1 MHLVARETLPEPNSQ
16 GRLGTR
22 GVSYLITWQ
31 SGQVCFRLF
40 EYFIVEKSQ
49 VLVLFCEEGSG
60 MLLYMFVEN

>member
-22 GVSYLITWQ
+22 GVSYLSTWQ
-31 SGQVCFRLF
+31 SGQVSYGLF

-49 VLVLFCEEGSG
+49 VLVLFCEEDNGI
-60 MLLYMFVEN
+60 LLYMFVEN